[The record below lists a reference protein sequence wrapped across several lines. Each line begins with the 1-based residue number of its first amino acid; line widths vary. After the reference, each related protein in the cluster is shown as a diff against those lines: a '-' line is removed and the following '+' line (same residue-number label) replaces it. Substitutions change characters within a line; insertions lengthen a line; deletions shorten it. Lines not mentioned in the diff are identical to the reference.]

1 MFVSLFSGC
10 ASTSV
15 ATRIDRV
22 PMDSWALNNFKR
34 DCNQKP
40 QQVAMLQSMRQT
52 RDERVMAGLDVA
64 FNPFM
69 KYTDPARF
77 QHLKDMQNGDI
88 NVRINNHLL
97 LLEQNCP

>member
-1 MFVSLFSGC
+1 MN
-10 ASTSV
+10 
-15 ATRIDRV
+15 
-22 PMDSWALNNFKR
+22 SWALNNFKR
-34 DCNQKP
+34 DCSKKQ
-40 QQVAMLQSMRQT
+40 QQVEMLQSMRQT
-52 RDERVMAGLDVA
+52 RDEKAMAGLDAA

-77 QHLKDMQNGDI
+77 QHLQDIQNGDI